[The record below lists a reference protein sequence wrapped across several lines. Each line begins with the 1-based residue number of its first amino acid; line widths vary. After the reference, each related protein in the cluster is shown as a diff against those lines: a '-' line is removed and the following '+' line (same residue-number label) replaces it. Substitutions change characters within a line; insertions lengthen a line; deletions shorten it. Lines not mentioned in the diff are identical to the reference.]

1 WHATCSA
8 RTPARPVENS
18 HRTGRAAGPD
28 PAPRTGTECHRDGT
42 PSSGPA
48 GRRPGRRRAEELRPA
63 RPPAGT
69 GRAARSRTHLGGG
82 GRRRD
87 GAPPRPRSR
96 AWGSRQPTTTPR
108 TSVPDPTSP
117 ARSAG
122 QASVLV
128 PQLQV
133 AFGAAASG
141 HLEHRGD
148 RRVAGGDDG
157 VLAGG

>member
-1 WHATCSA
+1 
-8 RTPARPVENS
+8 
-18 HRTGRAAGPD
+18 
-28 PAPRTGTECHRDGT
+28 
-42 PSSGPA
+42 
-48 GRRPGRRRAEELRPA
+48 
-63 RPPAGT
+63 
-69 GRAARSRTHLGGG
+69 
-82 GRRRD
+82 RRD

-148 RRVAGGDDG
+148 RRVAGGDYG
-157 VLAGG
+157 VLAGGQVDEPEHPVGPGGEGVDDVARGVQQRHPRVLDGPAAAAALGAAPHGAPGEIRVLAVPATLLRGGGPRR